1 LVGSQEIRKNCC
13 KFAQKYKKKTSPL
26 QYPRR
31 GLERMSKGQKQRGTK
46 IMIKRGDNVRFLN
59 AVGGGKVTRVDE
71 TKKMVYVEDADG
83 FEMPMPERECV
94 LIEAINKETNFPI
107 KDFKT
112 KATTPVQ
119 EATRIPETY
128 KPEPVKVEPIVE
140 TPEGDN
146 LIALLAFFPE
156 DIKQMQTTAYE
167 CYLVNDSNYY
177 LYYNVVNGENDV
189 WQSVANG
196 LIEPNTQ
203 ELLTGI
209 TKEELSAWE
218 RVRVQL
224 IPFKQGKSYTPQ
236 DVTDVRIKINAVK
249 FYKLHSFTAND
260 YFDEPAMLI
269 DITSEKEKEDEN
281 KKLTE
286 VSPEEIKAAM
296 FQKEE
301 TGRPRI
307 VKRKE
312 ITDIVE
318 VDLHI
323 NELLDSTAGMSNGDM
338 LQCQLDKFHAVLNEN
353 KNKKGQKIVFIHG
366 KGEGVLRTE
375 IEKLLRTRYK
385 SFYFQDASFRE
396 YGFGAT
402 MVTIK

>member
-1 LVGSQEIRKNCC
+1 
-13 KFAQKYKKKTSPL
+13 
-26 QYPRR
+26 
-31 GLERMSKGQKQRGTK
+31 
-46 IMIKRGDNVRFLN
+46 
-59 AVGGGKVTRVDE
+59 VDE

-83 FEMPMPERECV
+83 FEMPMQERECV

-107 KDFKT
+107 RDFKT
-112 KATTPVQ
+112 KIAAAPVQ
-119 EATRIPETY
+119 ASSKEVLPV
-128 KPEPVKVEPIVE
+128 KPEPVIQVPIVE
-140 TPEGDN
+140 TPEGDT

-203 ELLTGI
+203 EMLTGI
-209 TKEELSAWE
+209 TKEQLSAWE

-224 IPFKQGKSYTPQ
+224 IPFKQGKSYNPQ
-236 DVTDVRIKINAVK
+236 IVIDARLKINAVK
-249 FYKLHSFTAND
+249 FYKLHSFTTND

-269 DITSEKEKEDEN
+269 DITAEKEKEDEN
-281 KKLTE
+281 KKLAD
-286 VSPEEIKAAM
+286 VSPEEIKEAM
-296 FQKEE
+296 FQKVE

-312 ITDIVE
+312 AQE
-318 VDLHI
+318 VIEIDLHI

-375 IEKLLRTRYK
+375 IEKLLKTQYK
-385 SFYFQDASFRE
+385 SYYFQDASFRE